1 MTPER
6 SAMDMTFEELAGL
19 RPQDWIEKIKE
30 WIKKLGDELDDYE
43 VSSVTFNVAFPPS
56 ASITVTKREASQGGS
71 KAQADTMVVF

>member
-19 RPQDWIEKIKE
+19 RIQDWIEKIKE

-56 ASITVTKREASQGGS
+56 ASITVTKGGS